1 MTLCGHGRPPA
12 RWLPLRRLQYLDLPR
27 QPRQARRRPRRY
39 HQTHRSHES
48 PGSWHPW
55 HAAFHD
61 LLPRF
66 APALDAEKTVA
77 EVRTAMAGLLD
88 GHYGAALLKCLSQLE

>member
-1 MTLCGHGRPPA
+1 VVTGA
-12 RWLPLRRLQYLDLPR
+12 RLLDGFHYGDFNISTFLASLDKPEDALAGIIK
-27 QPRQARRRPRRY
+27 P
-39 HQTHRSHES
+39 TDLIES